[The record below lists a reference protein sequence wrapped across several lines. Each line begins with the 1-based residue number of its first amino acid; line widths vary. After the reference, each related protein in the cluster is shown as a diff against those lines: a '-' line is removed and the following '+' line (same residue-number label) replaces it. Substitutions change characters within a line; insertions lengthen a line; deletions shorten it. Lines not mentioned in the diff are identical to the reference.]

1 MVENFFDKLNNW
13 INDTEGSLVNF
24 LTAFSPWLAPLIPA
38 TMTYNHVI
46 EFLKFQPW
54 IAFVSAIIV
63 EILGFGTVSTG
74 LDFWFYNRRN
84 KAQSKQAP
92 LALIVFSFAF
102 YLGLIVTSNVVIDW
116 AKEFGTPVQQ
126 SWSIILVRFL
136 LTLQTIPAAL
146 IVATR
151 TGHRDLLREI
161 KQERLEKQQKNS
173 QKTSGSNYE
182 TSESKGKKSS
192 KMGRPSIYKDKVFI
206 YMDEVLERDGRIAP
220 FLEVQRELGL
230 SESTAS
236 RIRNQWL
243 EENGYI

>member
-161 KQERLEKQQKNS
+161 KQERLEKQQMKV
-173 QKTSGSNYE
+173 
-182 TSESKGKKSS
+182 SESKPKDSESS
-192 KMGRPSIYKDKVFI
+192 ENFPKVSDWRKLRPELSDEDLYNIAYLSPTDVKVTAEKFG
-206 YMDEVLERDGRIAP
+206 VTERTVENWRGYARK
-220 FLEVQRELGL
+220 ELGV
-230 SESTAS
+230 
-236 RIRNQWL
+236 N
-243 EENGYI
+243 